1 MSGVDVA
8 DSCRLKDT
16 GKVLKIQMKF
26 CHDDRGLMYANQ
38 SMGWKICLLLVEGE
52 KGKKKSVSG
61 RNLSGSVRQDIKKSQ
76 SLRRH
81 TRAQIACGICY
92 KRFDLK
98 GCAFDI
104 KEKKLGQFSICCGS
118 M

>member
-1 MSGVDVA
+1 MHAG
-8 DSCRLKDT
+8 
-16 GKVLKIQMKF
+16 
-26 CHDDRGLMYANQ
+26 
-38 SMGWKICLLLVEGE
+38 GE
-52 KGKKKSVSG
+52 RIREKSVSD
-61 RNLSGSVRQDIKKSQ
+61 RNLSDGTHRDIKKSQ

-98 GCAFDI
+98 RTAFDI

-118 M
+118 KKDSSFFFFDEGGGAGFVSVTPTVNS

>member
-1 MSGVDVA
+1 
-8 DSCRLKDT
+8 
-16 GKVLKIQMKF
+16 
-26 CHDDRGLMYANQ
+26 MYANQ
-38 SMGWKICLLLVEGE
+38 SMGWKICLLVEGE
-52 KGKKKSVSG
+52 KGKSVSD
-61 RNLSGSVRQDIKKSQ
+61 RNLSDSTHRDIKKSQ

-98 GCAFDI
+98 RIAFDI

-118 M
+118 KQDSSFSFFFFDKGGGQALSL

>member
-1 MSGVDVA
+1 ME
-8 DSCRLKDT
+8 R
-16 GKVLKIQMKF
+16 
-26 CHDDRGLMYANQ
+26 
-38 SMGWKICLLLVEGE
+38 E
-52 KGKKKSVSG
+52 KGKSVSD
-61 RNLSGSVRQDIKKSQ
+61 RNLSDSTHRDIKKSQ

-98 GCAFDI
+98 SLAFDI

-118 M
+118 KQDSSFFDKGGGQALSL